1 MNWGPLVRN
10 AAIAI
15 GIMFVVA
22 AVLVLVT
29 RIVLLEF

>member
-15 GIMFVVA
+15 GITFVVA

-29 RIVLLEF
+29 RIVLFEF

>member
-1 MNWGPLVRN
+1 MNWGHLVRN

-29 RIVLLEF
+29 RIVLLKF